1 MASGPTVLLL
11 CAGVTLLLGRV
22 LGDDGFNLEDALDDT
37 TLRPTP
43 AKPRNPSGGADTGDF
58 DLKDLLDFDTP
69 TDKQTTTKPPRSMTT
84 TKAPKKG
91 GDNDDLGWLD
101 LLQTTKSPHKTTK
114 APKTTK
120 KTPKK
125 DTSDPGLDF
134 DLADALDD
142 NNDHGKKG
150 QGNSD
155 HPRNPRP
162 KGNKPKPGS
171 SDISNQD
178 LEDLVNDG
186 DYSPDKKRSGKLH
199 RGVCFSDVE
208 QMAHRLPMTRIKS
221 PCLKQQS
228 LGSPVLWQPHCWG
241 PCPATLPTK
250 RRSCAL
256 RCKLRGASWSHSQRS
271 RQQIMQI
278 RSRSPC

>member
-186 DYSPDKKRSGKLH
+186 DYSPDKKRSDGPSPSNDENQVALPETTIAGIASAVAAALLGAVSSYIAYQKKKL
-199 RGVCFSDVE
+199 CFKM
-208 QMAHRLPMTRIKS
+208 QG
-221 PCLKQQS
+221 S
-228 LGSPVLWQPHCWG
+228 LNQPYVKG
-241 PCPATLPTK
+241 ESA
-250 RRSCAL
+250 
-256 RCKLRGASWSHSQRS
+256 GAGTMSEPQGGQNPWN
-271 RQQIMQI
+271 
-278 RSRSPC
+278 

>member
-125 DTSDPGLDF
+125 
-134 DLADALDD
+134 
-142 NNDHGKKG
+142 
-150 QGNSD
+150 
-155 HPRNPRP
+155 
-162 KGNKPKPGS
+162 GS

-186 DYSPDKKRSGKLH
+186 DYSPDKKRSDGPSPSNDENQVALPETTIAGIASAVAAALLGAVSSYIAYQKKKL
-199 RGVCFSDVE
+199 CFKM
-208 QMAHRLPMTRIKS
+208 QG
-221 PCLKQQS
+221 S
-228 LGSPVLWQPHCWG
+228 LNQPYVKGESAGAGTMSEPQAERSLLESQPEKPAADNANPV
-241 PCPATLPTK
+241 
-250 RRSCAL
+250 
-256 RCKLRGASWSHSQRS
+256 
-271 RQQIMQI
+271 
-278 RSRSPC
+278 